1 MGAWGFRFI
10 WDDFMKENEAFQFI
24 GNMPQFENLLKSVTS
39 LTQEDWLGYRERKTA
54 GGAAAGNTDTI
65 PLMYDLKHRLNSAI
79 LHENYKRFSVY
90 IDEVVLSTKQQIGE
104 VKVQQAMLARLR
116 ASTVIP
122 KHRDKGPLTA
132 KTHRIH
138 VPVITNEQ
146 CIFTIDDESKNLKPG
161 QIWIVDNVGRHHGV
175 TNNGDVDRVHLIID
189 AQH

>member
-1 MGAWGFRFI
+1 
-10 WDDFMKENEAFQFI
+10 MKENEAFQFI
-24 GNMPQFENLLKSVTS
+24 GNMPQFENLLKSVAS
-39 LTQEDWLGYRERKTA
+39 LTQEDWLGYKERKAT

-65 PLMYDLKHRLNSAI
+65 PLMYDSKYRLNSAV
-79 LHENYKRFSVY
+79 LHENYERFSVY
-90 IDEVVLSTKQQIGE
+90 IDEVVLSTKQHIGE

-116 ASTVIP
+116 AGTVIP
-122 KHRDKGPLTA
+122 KHRDTGPLTA

-161 QIWIVDNVGRHHGV
+161 QIWIVDNVGRRHGV